1 MLSNEDRFG
10 IPEENLLAAKKWVDR
25 QSNKQFQSYVP
36 TRREVANLATKK
48 ITSIL
53 VDWMCRSPVEI
64 IPSRTQI
71 IEVRDILSARADA
84 KQLTGLITMCNYYIN
99 ND

>member
-1 MLSNEDRFG
+1 MPSNVDRFG
-10 IPEENLLAAKKWVDR
+10 VPEENLLAAKKWVGK

-36 TRREVANLATKK
+36 TRREVASLGNKK

-71 IEVRDILSARADA
+71 MEVRDILLARADA
-84 KQLTGLITMCNYYIN
+84 KQLSGLITMCNYYIN